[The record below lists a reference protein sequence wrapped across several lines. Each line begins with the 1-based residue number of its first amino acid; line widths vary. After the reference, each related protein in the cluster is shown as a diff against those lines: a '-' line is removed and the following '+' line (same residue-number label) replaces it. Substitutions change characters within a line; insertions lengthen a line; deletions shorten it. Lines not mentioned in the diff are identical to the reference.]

1 MLRDYTFNCLVTMPR
16 HELEEFSLRMISRMV
31 PEDVMSELFTF
42 EQEEVDSEERMMSAR
57 LDATLRMTAIAL
69 SEIQQAFDDSEN
81 AKQNSERMTRL
92 VLWHFYAISFNLE
105 QAITLGMHCEQVE
118 KLLIDPPQDAFGWVK
133 ILTELLHTYAKL
145 NAEQD
150 PQQDTE

>member
-16 HELEEFSLRMISRMV
+16 QELEEFSVRMISKMV

-42 EQEEVDSEERMMSAR
+42 EQEEVDSEERMMSAQ

-81 AKQNSERMTRL
+81 AKQNSQRMTRL

-105 QAITLGMHCEQVE
+105 QAITLETHCEQVE
-118 KLLIDPPQDAFGWVK
+118 TILANAPADALGWVK
-133 ILTELLHTYAKL
+133 VLTDLLHRYAKM
-145 NAEQD
+145 NSEQNT
-150 PQQDTE
+150 QD